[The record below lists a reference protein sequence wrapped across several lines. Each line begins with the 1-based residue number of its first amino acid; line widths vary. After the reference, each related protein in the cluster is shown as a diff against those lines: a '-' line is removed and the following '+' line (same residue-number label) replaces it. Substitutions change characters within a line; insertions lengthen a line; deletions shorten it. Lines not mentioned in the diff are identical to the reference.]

1 MNRTFKIYVDFDG
14 TVITEDMGEKLV
26 NTLGDAVEIEKII
39 KRWINKDITSP
50 ESWILMLATIQEI
63 EDKNIDELVSTVEL
77 DPEFLN
83 FVGYCEKNGF
93 EMRILSDGM
102 DLYINKILKR
112 ENLLNIERYSNK
124 AVIGADKKI
133 VPAFPYGDEECKQCG
148 NCKRN
153 HIINSSSDEDFTV
166 YIGDGYSDT
175 CPAQYCDFIFAK
187 RSLLKYCERER
198 ISYSPFN
205 DFSDV
210 IKKLDEYKG
219 KKNLK
224 KRHQAHLKRK
234 ALYIQG

>member
-1 MNRTFKIYVDFDG
+1 MNRIFKIYVDFDG
-14 TVITEDMGEKLV
+14 TVITQDMGELLV
-26 NTLGDAVEIEKII
+26 NMFGDPVEVEKII
-39 KRWINKDITSP
+39 KRWIDKEITSP
-50 ESWILMLATIQEI
+50 ESWILMLATIKAI
-63 EDKNIDELVSTVEL
+63 EEKELDKLISTVNL

-83 FVGYCEKNGF
+83 FVNYCGANGF
-93 EMRILSDGM
+93 EMRILSDGL
-102 DLYINKILKR
+102 DLYINKILER

-133 VPAFPYGDEECKQCG
+133 AVVFPHGDSECKQCG

-187 RSLLKYCERER
+187 RSLLKFCERER

>member
-1 MNRTFKIYVDFDG
+1 MNRIFKIYIDFDG
-14 TVITEDMGEKLV
+14 TVITQDMGEKLV
-26 NTLGDAVEIEKII
+26 NKFGDAVEVEKII
-39 KRWINKDITSP
+39 QRWIAQEITSP
-50 ESWILMLATIQEI
+50 ESWIQMLATIEAI
-63 EDKNIDELVSTVEL
+63 EDKDIDELVSTITL

-83 FVGYCEKNGF
+83 FVSYCRTNGF
-93 EMRILSDGM
+93 EMRILSDGL
-102 DLYINKILKR
+102 DLYINKILER

-124 AVIGADKKI
+124 AVIGSDKKI
-133 VPAFPYGDEECKQCG
+133 VPVFPYGDAECKQCG

-187 RSLLKYCERER
+187 RSLLKFCERER